1 MAYDAVAGAAGAMR
15 GAHPALEGAAFF
27 GDRAA
32 LERHLVALSG
42 QSYVYVLCRPDRT
55 PFYVGKGVNRRVLA
69 HEAEARQNHPVG
81 ETNPFKCNVIR
92 KILRQGGAVLYAID
106 SAFPRE
112 REQACLEREAEL
124 IARIGRLH
132 EGGTLTNLAGGVGR
146 AAGASPFSIARHE
159 ATLSGV
165 PEDNPERAVLN
176 RFLQGI
182 GPVRSV
188 PVKPVGQ
195 IARILPSTPHPSPRR
210 PTQRCAYALIA
221 SASAHGLMLEPG
233 VRIPRSFV
241 HEGVEGVIENG
252 VARDILKAGMAELVP
267 APDPRAELFALSS
280 RHIALIV
287 DLVGAEALVDRG
299 LL

>member
-1 MAYDAVAGAAGAMR
+1 MSGP
-15 GAHPALEGAAFF
+15 HPELEGAVFV
-27 GDRAA
+27 GPRPE
-32 LERHLVALSG
+32 LERYLGTLSG
-42 QSYVYVLCRPDRT
+42 DSYVYVLCRPDQT

-69 HEAEARQNHPVG
+69 HEAEARQNHSIG

-92 KILRQGGAVLYAID
+92 KILRQGSTILYAID
-106 SAFPRE
+106 SVFSRE
-112 REQACLEREAEL
+112 REQASLEREAIL

-146 AAGASPFSIARHE
+146 AAGSSPFSVARHE
-159 ATLSGV
+159 ATLSGE

-188 PVKPVGQ
+188 PVKPVDQ
-195 IARILPSTPHPSPRR
+195 IARILPSTPHPSKRR
-210 PTQRCAYALIA
+210 PTPRCAYALIA
-221 SASAHGLMLEPG
+221 SASAHGLTLEPG

-241 HEGVEGVIENG
+241 YEGVEGVIENG
-252 VARDILKAGMAELVP
+252 VARDLLKAGMAQLVP
-267 APDPRAELFALSS
+267 AADPRAEHFVLSAH
-280 RHIALIV
+280 HIALIV
-287 DLVGAEALVDRG
+287 DLIGEEALVDRG

>member
-1 MAYDAVAGAAGAMR
+1 MSGP
-15 GAHPALEGAAFF
+15 HPEL
-27 GDRAA
+27 DRALFVGPRPE
-32 LERHLVALSG
+32 LERYLVTLSG
-42 QSYVYVLCRPDRT
+42 HSYVYVLCRPDRT

-69 HEAEARQNHPVG
+69 HEAEARQNHPIG

-92 KILRQGGAVLYAID
+92 KILRQGSTILYAID
-106 SAFPRE
+106 SVFPRE
-112 REQACLEREAEL
+112 REQASLVREAAL

-146 AAGASPFSIARHE
+146 AAGSSPFSVARHE
-159 ATLSGV
+159 ATLSGE

-210 PTQRCAYALIA
+210 PTPRCAYALIA
-221 SASAHGLMLEPG
+221 SASAHGLTLEPG

-241 HEGVEGVIENG
+241 YEGVEGVIENG
-252 VARDILKAGMAELVP
+252 VARDLLKAEMAQLAP
-267 APDPRAELFALSS
+267 AADPRAEHFALSAD
-280 RHIALIV
+280 HIALIV
-287 DLVGAEALVDRG
+287 DLIGEEALVDRG